1 MTTSNSSEV
10 VSKSKSDT
18 LAAFEKFG
26 QQFLAQFAPMPGS
39 QKYSKAERRD
49 KSRKRKANEQLENP
63 TRKKRA
69 TSPLILPYHLQEEDG
84 DDFEDTDEEVNSD
97 VGREEEEDNIIQQ
110 SSYSV
115 PVVVYG
121 AEQRGKTAQSGDRR
135 FMSSKISKLRSDQPA
150 SSSGMS
156 KKEKKEEIESME
168 NDRTLYKLIHSKLL
182 TTSLD
187 DPLALDV
194 RSSKKKKS
202 LEGRVLEVANAA
214 KIGKGEVNVRRK
226 EHAKAPR
233 RIREGIEKKKKEI
246 NHMKLQEAKDAGNY
260 HPAIKKLLA
269 GDSERPKKTMRRERG
284 IGMGVGSFK
293 GGTLALSKQEI
304 KKAQG
309 YGSHHRPSKGR
320 KKR

>member
-39 QKYSKAERRD
+39 QKYSKAERKD

-84 DDFEDTDEEVNSD
+84 DGFEGMSLVLQIRRWRKLTSRTDTDEEVNSD
-97 VGREEEEDNIIQQ
+97 DGREEEEDNLIQQ
-110 SSYSV
+110 SSSSV

-121 AEQRGKTAQSGDRR
+121 AEQRGKIAQSGDRR

-156 KKEKKEEIESME
+156 TKEKKEE
-168 NDRTLYKLIHSKLL
+168 
-182 TTSLD
+182 
-187 DPLALDV
+187 
-194 RSSKKKKS
+194 
-202 LEGRVLEVANAA
+202 
-214 KIGKGEVNVRRK
+214 
-226 EHAKAPR
+226 
-233 RIREGIEKKKKEI
+233 
-246 NHMKLQEAKDAGNY
+246 
-260 HPAIKKLLA
+260 
-269 GDSERPKKTMRRERG
+269 
-284 IGMGVGSFK
+284 
-293 GGTLALSKQEI
+293 
-304 KKAQG
+304 
-309 YGSHHRPSKGR
+309 
-320 KKR
+320 